1 VNKQIAYGQ
10 IPFDEAL
17 KFSGFDFLCAIRD
30 GKLPHPQIAKT
41 LDFQLVIVDRG
52 FVVWEGSP
60 KAEYFN
66 PLGRVHGGWIAT
78 LLDSCMGCAG
88 HTMLDAG
95 YPYTTLDL
103 KVNYTRGI
111 MPKVGLLRA
120 EGRVVHSGRT
130 MLSMEGRLV
139 DQAGKIYAHGTSVCL
154 VLDPPGTNK

>member
-1 VNKQIAYGQ
+1 VNKQIAYGE

-41 LDFQLVIVDRG
+41 LDFQLVVVEKG

-111 MPKVGLLRA
+111 MPKVGILRA

-154 VLDPPGTNK
+154 VLEPPGTKK

>member
-1 VNKQIAYGQ
+1 MNKQIAYGE

-41 LDFQLVIVDRG
+41 LDFQLVIVEKG

-154 VLDPPGTNK
+154 VLEPPGTNK

>member
-1 VNKQIAYGQ
+1 MNKQIAYGE

-41 LDFQLVIVDRG
+41 LDFQLVVVEKG

-111 MPKVGLLRA
+111 MPNVGLLRA
-120 EGRVVHSGRT
+120 EGGVVHSGRT

-154 VLDPPGTNK
+154 VLEPPGTKK

>member
-1 VNKQIAYGQ
+1 MNKQIAYGE

-41 LDFQLVIVDRG
+41 LDFQLVIVEKG

-139 DQAGKIYAHGTSVCL
+139 DQAGKIFAHGTSVCL
-154 VLDPPGTNK
+154 VLEPPGTNK

>member
-1 VNKQIAYGQ
+1 MNKQIAYGE

-41 LDFQLVIVDRG
+41 LDFQLVIVEKG

-139 DQAGKIYAHGTSVCL
+139 I
-154 VLDPPGTNK
+154 

>member
-1 VNKQIAYGQ
+1 VNKQIAYGE

-154 VLDPPGTNK
+154 VLEPPGTNK

>member
-1 VNKQIAYGQ
+1 MNKQIAYGE

-41 LDFQLVIVDRG
+41 LDFQLVIVEKG

>member
-1 VNKQIAYGQ
+1 MNKQIAYGE

-41 LDFQLVIVDRG
+41 LDFQLVVVEKG

-111 MPKVGLLRA
+111 MPKVGILRA

-154 VLDPPGTNK
+154 VLEPPGTNK

>member
-1 VNKQIAYGQ
+1 VNKQIAYGE

-41 LDFQLVIVDRG
+41 LDFQLVIVEKG

-139 DQAGKIYAHGTSVCL
+139 DQAGKIFAHGTSVCL
-154 VLDPPGTNK
+154 VLEPPGTNK

>member
-1 VNKQIAYGQ
+1 VNKQIAYGE

-41 LDFQLVIVDRG
+41 LDFQLVIVEKG

>member
-1 VNKQIAYGQ
+1 VNKQIAYGE

-17 KFSGFDFLCAIRD
+17 KFAGFDFLCAIRD

-41 LDFQLVIVDRG
+41 LDFQLVIVEKG

>member
-1 VNKQIAYGQ
+1 MNKQIAYGQ

-41 LDFQLVIVDRG
+41 LDFQLVVVEKG

-154 VLDPPGTNK
+154 VLEPPRTKK